1 MSSSNDLTLKSLIL
15 NSARRNLGSVQSAYY
30 NINSDYPN
38 VKAYKVSKMSFP
50 NTVYNISE
58 RNDRLYCRLGT
69 GGSVFTVNLEDQ
81 NYNGGTL
88 ATQLQSKLNAH
99 TSSNLAWSVNYNT
112 ASNTLSFNNTSSS
125 FLFSAGSSLIGPEA
139 NLWKYGYFECG
150 LQNKLN
156 TQQTSLTTDSI
167 DLAGIKSLNIQ
178 ANIGSVKTNNLYS
191 NLLDTLPVNASFPE
205 LSVYL
210 NESNDYYN
218 VDNIQNIDFVKIEL
232 LDQYYREIDLKND
245 YSLQLNL
252 LCD

>member
-1 MSSSNDLTLKSLIL
+1 MSSNADLTLKSLIL
-15 NSARRNLGSVQSAYY
+15 NSARRNLGEVSNAYY
-30 NINSDYPN
+30 NIESNYPN
-38 VKAYKVSKMSFP
+38 TKAYKISKMTFP
-50 NTVYNISE
+50 NTVFNISE
-58 RNDRLYCRLGT
+58 RNDRLYCRLT
-69 GGSVFTVNLEDQ
+69 GGNTFQINLEDR

-88 ATQLQSKLNAH
+88 ATELQSKLNSH
-99 TSSNLAWSVNYNT
+99 SSSNLAWGVVYNT
-112 ASNTLSFNNTSSS
+112 ASNSLSFNNSSAS
-125 FLFSAGSSLIGPEA
+125 FLFSAGNSLIGPEA
-139 NLWKYGYFECG
+139 NLWKYAYYETG

-156 TQQTSLTTDSI
+156 TFQTSLTSDSI
-167 DLAGIKSLNIQ
+167 DLSGIKSVNVL

-191 NLLDTLPVNASFPE
+191 NLLDTIPVNSAFPE

-232 LDQYYREIDLKND
+232 LDNYYRNIDLKND